1 MGNTPDKSDN
11 NSTPADT
18 RLDDLGARIN
28 AKRQATSRAD
38 KQQKTSGS
46 AGVAQAMRLS
56 SEFIAGVCVGAGVGW
71 MIDKFF
77 GTSPWGLIIL
87 LLLGFGAGVL
97 NALRSA
103 GLVAET
109 NMHLGAS
116 QSEKDLK

>member
-1 MGNTPDKSDN
+1 MGDTPDKSDN
-11 NSTPADT
+11 NSSPADT

-28 AKRQATSRAD
+28 AKRQSTSSAE
-38 KQQKTSGS
+38 KNQKTSGS

-56 SEFIAGVCVGAGVGW
+56 SEFIAGVCVGAGIGW
-71 MIDKFF
+71 LIDRFF
-77 GTSPWGLIIL
+77 GTSPWGLIIF

-109 NMHLGAS
+109 NLHLGAGRS
-116 QSEKDLK
+116 KKDRK